1 MTILQCDVAYV
12 VQSEDGSLVKV
23 GVSGN
28 PRARV
33 YQIASTVPFE
43 MRLVALIADGRNS
56 ERKMKEL
63 LAPWKLRGEWFQPRP
78 ELNEFLAEK
87 RRQNKLLSFSEV
99 DAAYSDGY
107 IKPAVL
113 EYLNGRNCS
122 MTDAGD
128 LVYRFLRE
136 GVKVIEGRMDKLHV
150 ATKREIAAELLRGFT
165 PLTQDTPTPSVSI
178 PAPRAAQMNG
188 ETVQ

>member
-1 MTILQCDVAYV
+1 MSAMNCDVAYV
-12 VQSEDGSLVKV
+12 VQADDGTLVKV

-33 YQIASTVPFE
+33 YQIAQSVPFP
-43 MRLVALIADGRNS
+43 MRLVALVADGKQS
-56 ERKMKEL
+56 ERKMKEIL
-63 LAPWKLRGEWFQPRP
+63 SPWKVRGEWFQPRQ
-78 ELNEFLAEK
+78 ELNDFLAQK
-87 RRQNKLLSFSEV
+87 RRENKLLTFLDV
-99 DAAYSDGY
+99 DDEYCENY

-136 GVKVIEGRMDKLHV
+136 GRKVIEGRIDKLHT
-150 ATKREIAAELLRGFT
+150 ATKREVSAELLRGFVTLPQGSTT
-165 PLTQDTPTPSVSI
+165 PFVLTG
-178 PAPRAAQMNG
+178 AAT
-188 ETVQ
+188 EVAA